1 MSTNER
7 VKAVRKELKITM
19 DSFGTRLGVTRTAI
33 SNIESGNRGLTDQ
46 MCKSIC
52 REFNVSEEW
61 LRTGKG
67 SMFQQNAD
75 DYISQKCRERGFSKE
90 EEEILRLLVDMFL
103 RMSPDERAYLKSNLI
118 RICGNADE
126 IDIDMKVESYRQE
139 LENEKE
145 AQDVSGASQIIA

>member
-7 VKAVRKELKITM
+7 VKAVRKELKMTM

-75 DYISQKCRERGFSKE
+75 DYISLKCSERGFSKE

-126 IDIDMKVESYRQE
+126 MDIDRKVESYRQE

-145 AQDVSGASQIIA
+145 ASEGSGASQTIA